1 VRPLARLLE
10 GKAMAVATPIQVKRI
25 DQTPQPEC
33 ALAEAE
39 TPPSLQEFLH
49 DNGLTNWAQS
59 DEGRYYLLH
68 VCMVRGRA
76 AA

>member
-1 VRPLARLLE
+1 MFVRPLTRLLE
-10 GKAMAVATPIQVKRI
+10 GKVMTVVTLTQVKRVE
-25 DQTPQPEC
+25 QTLYAPV
-33 ALAEAE
+33 EAE

>member
-1 VRPLARLLE
+1 
-10 GKAMAVATPIQVKRI
+10 MAVATPIEVKRI
-25 DQTPQPEC
+25 DQTPQPARVPEC

>member
-1 VRPLARLLE
+1 MFVRPLARLLE
-10 GKAMAVATPIQVKRI
+10 GKAMTVVTLAQVKRVE
-25 DQTPQPEC
+25 QTPYAPVET
-33 ALAEAE
+33 E